1 MAETKKVRFKA
12 TLGDEKKEAELAIQ
26 MPDSEKADLAR
37 YDYNRAFKAALQ
49 SGALLRAKIND
60 YMREQNLWGD
70 EKQAELEKLG
80 TEVNKGELRLKQGG
94 FKFNEAR
101 QLALEMRTN
110 RFKIAALLS
119 ARNSLDTHSAE
130 GQAEDAQFKKLLQL
144 CLVYN
149 DTGKPVYKDVKTLLD
164 SNDLVVPNTEEEK
177 DLRVSAKAYDEL
189 ANMYYGLDP
198 DFDAKLPENKWLKEW
213 NQVDDKFR
221 LINKDGHLIDVS
233 GRLINE
239 GGRLVDEKGGLID
252 GDGNKVDKDGEFV
265 VEEKPFLDD
274 DGNPITPPV
283 KK

>member
-1 MAETKKVRFKA
+1 MAETKKVVFKGI
-12 TLGDEKKEAELAIQ
+12 LGDDKKEFTLAILT
-26 MPDSEKADLAR
+26 PDAEREEQAR

-80 TEVNKGELRLKQGG
+80 AEVNKGELRLKKGG

-101 QLALEMRTN
+101 ELALEMRTN
-110 RFKIAALLS
+110 RFKIASLLS

-130 GQAEDAQFKKLLQL
+130 GQAEDAKFKKLLQL

-164 SNDLVVPNTEEEK
+164 SKDVVVPEKEDDK
-177 DLRVSAKAYDEL
+177 DLRISAKAYDEL

-198 DFDAKLPENKWLKEW
+198 DFDSKLPENKWLKEW
-213 NQVDDKFR
+213 NQVDDKYR

-239 GGRLVDEKGGLID
+239 DGRLVNEKGELID
-252 GDGNKVDKDGEFV
+252 GEGNHVDKDGEFV
-265 VEEKPFLDD
+265 VEKQPFLDE

-283 KK
+283 KN